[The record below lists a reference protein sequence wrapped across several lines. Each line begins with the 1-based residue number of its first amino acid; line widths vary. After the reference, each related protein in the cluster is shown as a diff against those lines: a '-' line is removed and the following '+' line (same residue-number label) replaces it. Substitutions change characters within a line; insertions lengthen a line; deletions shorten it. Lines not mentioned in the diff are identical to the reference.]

1 MDINRDNYEEYFLL
15 FADNEL
21 TDSEKVAVI
30 LFLKENKDLE
40 EEFSMIHHTIS
51 KPEQN
56 IILDDKSFLFKN
68 NSLSLIN
75 DKNYEEILVLYHDNE
90 LTNNERNEVEQFL
103 SKHESLQNEFEL
115 IGQARLTAENE
126 VVYPNKKLLYRK
138 EKSGRVVPL
147 MFWRMLAAAVF
158 IGFGLWITTFFYQK
172 KAINPSNS
180 SMSVVSEK
188 KIVPSVGKGFKPS
201 KDSLNDAH
209 LLTENSQPNNQPEE
223 VVKERTKKPLKKNI
237 GNITATNAIVK
248 KKTIEQ
254 STKAVKPAKDE
265 LAIDNRK
272 VNNITERE
280 ISLIDKIRPE
290 LQPTQKA
297 IDKISDNTEP
307 VMHAQTVS
315 YIPDEK
321 ENNQNYVFYNV
332 TTDEFRKTKVGGFLK
347 KVKRVIERTNPVG
360 RLLSGEDHQV
370 VSNQP

>member
-15 FADNEL
+15 YADNEL

-30 LFLKENKDLE
+30 MFLKENKDLE

-56 IILDDKSFLFKN
+56 VILDDKSFLFKN

-75 DKNYEEILVLYHDNE
+75 DKNYEEIFALYHDNE
-90 LTNNERNEVEQFL
+90 LTFNERNEVEQFL
-103 SKHESLQNEFEL
+103 SNHESLQNQFEL
-115 IGQARLTAENE
+115 IGLARLTPENE

-147 MFWRMLAAAVF
+147 MFWKMLAAAVC
-158 IGFGLWITTFFYQK
+158 IGFGLWITTFIYQK
-172 KAINPSNS
+172 TAIDPSNS
-180 SMSVVSEK
+180 SMSAVPEK
-188 KIVPSVGKGFKPS
+188 KIVPLVKKGITSS
-201 KDSLNDAH
+201 KDSLNDSR
-209 LLTENSQPNNQPEE
+209 LLTESSQPNNQPEE

-237 GNITATNAIVK
+237 RNIAATNMVVK
-248 KKTIEQ
+248 KKPMEE

-265 LAIDNRK
+265 LAINNRK
-272 VNNITERE
+272 TNNIPERE
-280 ISLIDKIRPE
+280 ISLIDKIQPE
-290 LQPTQKA
+290 MQPTQKP
-297 IDKISDNTEP
+297 INKKSDKAEP
-307 VMHAQTVS
+307 VMQAQTVS

-321 ENNQNYVFYNV
+321 DNNQNYVFYNV
-332 TTDEFRKTKVGGFLK
+332 TTEEFRKTKVGGFLK

-360 RLLSGEDHQV
+360 RLLSGADQQV

>member
-15 FADNEL
+15 YADNEL

-68 NSLSLIN
+68 NSLSLIH
-75 DKNYEEILVLYHDNE
+75 DKNYEEIFVLYHDNE
-90 LTNNERNEVEQFL
+90 LTNKERNEVEQFL

-115 IGQARLTAENE
+115 IGVARLTPENE

-158 IGFGLWITTFFYQK
+158 IGFGLWITTLFYQK
-172 KAINPSNS
+172 NTIDPSSS
-180 SMSVVSEK
+180 SMSVVPKK
-188 KIVPSVGKGFKPS
+188 KIVPSVDKGFKQS
-201 KDSLNDAH
+201 EDSLNVAH
-209 LLTENSQPNNQPEE
+209 LLTKNSQPNNQPEE
-223 VVKERTKKPLKKNI
+223 VVKERVQKLLKKNTGSI
-237 GNITATNAIVK
+237 AAINTIVK
-248 KKTIEQ
+248 KQPREQ
-254 STKAVKPAKDE
+254 NTKAVSPAKDE
-265 LAIDNRK
+265 ITINNRK
-272 VNNITERE
+272 SNNIPERQ

-297 IDKISDNTEP
+297 IDKISGKVEP
-307 VMHAQTVS
+307 VMQAQTVS